1 MKLEKITLDNFRC
14 YQHLEIELHPNI
26 TVLAANN
33 GQGKTTILDAVR
45 IALWPYVSQF
55 DLAKTA
61 YADPA
66 NTITIDD
73 VRTIKSV
80 EQQSKTF
87 GALDEMA
94 RQFISSI
101 TTIGEYNLKQTTWQR
116 FRDSEARKSQTK
128 DDAECKKLKTSAKAL
143 QQQVRDLSKQP
154 IDLPVFGYYGT
165 GRLWREKRLTDGK
178 KGNTEKNN
186 EQIRTFAYRD
196 CLDPAS
202 SFKQFE
208 DWFTSAYLK
217 VMEYQIKQLE
227 DGATFIEVPN
237 ELRRPVKVVQDA
249 VNEVLKPIGW
259 QHLQYSERY
268 DKSLVLKHPAHGVMK
283 ISQLSDGIKNMLA
296 MVADIAY
303 RCVLLNGHLQ
313 DQAAKQSPGVVMI
326 DEVDMHLHP
335 QWQQTVIASLRNA
348 FPNIQFIVTTHSPQ
362 VLSTVPAE
370 SIRII
375 KHEADSDTDQI
386 ISTANPPL
394 KQSKGVASAD
404 VMAELQLVD
413 PVPDVEEAR
422 WLTQYKQLI
431 NQSEHEN
438 SEGAALKEKILKH
451 FGETHQEWLECE
463 RLIRLQAMKAKL
475 PKRNQ

>member
-33 GQGKTTILDAVR
+33 GQGKTTILDAIR
-45 IALWPYVSQF
+45 IALWSYVSQF

-61 YADPA
+61 YAVPA

-80 EQQSKTF
+80 EQQSKMF
-87 GALDEMA
+87 GALDKMA
-94 RQFISSI
+94 RQLISSI
-101 TTIGEYNLKQTTWQR
+101 TAIGEYNLKQTTWKR
-116 FRDSEARKSQTK
+116 FRDSEAVNTQTK
-128 DDAECKKLKTSAKAL
+128 DDVECKKLKTSAKAL

-208 DWFTSAYLK
+208 DWFKSAYLK

-227 DGATFIEVPN
+227 DGVTFIELPN
-237 ELRRPVKVVQDA
+237 RLHNPVKVVQDA
-249 VNEVLKPIGW
+249 VNEVLKPTGW
-259 QHLQYSERY
+259 QHLQYSEKY
-268 DKSLVLKHPAHGVMK
+268 DKSLVLKHAKHGVMK
-283 ISQLSDGIKNMLA
+283 ISQLSDGIKNMMA
-296 MVADIAY
+296 MIADIAY

-313 DQAAKQSPGVVMI
+313 DQAAKQSYGVVMI

-335 QWQQTVIASLRNA
+335 QWQQTVIASLSNA
-348 FPNIQFIVTTHSPQ
+348 FPNIQFIVTTNNPQ

-375 KHEADSDTDQI
+375 KHEIDSDTDQI

-404 VMAELQLVD
+404 VMAEL
-413 PVPDVEEAR
+413 
-422 WLTQYKQLI
+422 
-431 NQSEHEN
+431 
-438 SEGAALKEKILKH
+438 
-451 FGETHQEWLECE
+451 
-463 RLIRLQAMKAKL
+463 
-475 PKRNQ
+475 

>member
-55 DLAKTA
+55 DLAKTP

-73 VRTIKSV
+73 VRTVKSV
-80 EQQSKTF
+80 EQQSRTF

-101 TTIGEYNLKQTTWQR
+101 AATGEYNATHTTWKR
-116 FRDSEARKSQTK
+116 LRDSEARKSQTK
-128 DDAECKKLKTSAKAL
+128 DDGECKKLKTSAKTL
-143 QQQVRDLSKQP
+143 QQMVRELSIQP

-178 KGNTEKNN
+178 KGTTEKNN
-186 EQIRTFAYRD
+186 KQIRTFAYRD

-283 ISQLSDGIKNMLA
+283 IAQLSDGIKNMLA

-335 QWQQTVIASLRNA
+335 LWQQTVIASLRNA

-370 SIRII
+370 SIRVI
-375 KHEADSDTDQI
+375 KHEIDSDTGQI

-438 SEGAALKEKILKH
+438 SEGAALKEKILEH
-451 FGETHQEWLECE
+451 FGENHQEWLECE
-463 RLIRLQAMKAKL
+463 RLIRLQVMKAKL
-475 PKRNQ
+475 PKRNP